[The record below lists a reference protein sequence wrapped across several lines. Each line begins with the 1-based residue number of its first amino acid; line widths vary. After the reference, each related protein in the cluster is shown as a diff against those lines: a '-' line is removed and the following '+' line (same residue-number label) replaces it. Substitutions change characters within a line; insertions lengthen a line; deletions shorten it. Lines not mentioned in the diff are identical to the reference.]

1 MLPKVVTF
9 NGVSV
14 DGRMDW
20 FAGDIGT
27 YYELAGRW
35 EADAMLSG
43 SETMLAVYAS
53 ADVPEEDAAAFEPP
67 ETDPD
72 DPRQRLIVVDS
83 RGRIR
88 NWHQIRN
95 EPYWRDPIAL
105 CSSAT
110 PQEYLDDL
118 KKRRIDTIVAGE
130 KHVDLRAALQEL
142 YDRYGI
148 RTIRVDSGGVL
159 NGALLRAG
167 LVDEVSVL
175 VTPHLVGGTSPRS
188 IFIAPDLTSADG
200 VIPLRLIHVEQ
211 LKDDVVWLRYEAVKS

>member
-43 SETMLAVYAS
+43 SETMLAANAS
-53 ADVPEEDAAAFEPP
+53 VDVPEEDATAFEPP

-83 RGRIR
+83 RGRIH

-95 EPYWRDPIAL
+95 EPYWRDPIVL

-110 PQEYLDDL
+110 PISL
-118 KKRRIDTIVAGE
+118 
-130 KHVDLRAALQEL
+130 
-142 YDRYGI
+142 
-148 RTIRVDSGGVL
+148 
-159 NGALLRAG
+159 
-167 LVDEVSVL
+167 
-175 VTPHLVGGTSPRS
+175 
-188 IFIAPDLTSADG
+188 
-200 VIPLRLIHVEQ
+200 
-211 LKDDVVWLRYEAVKS
+211 